1 MEHKTALS
9 FKLCMFGIP
18 VVDYTKVLR
27 YNASVV
33 NNSSILSS
41 TLNKNHISI
50 AYHFVRCQVAEGVI
64 NVPWADTN
72 ANLED
77 AMTKRLTAEKRG
89 DLFGQWTY

>member
-1 MEHKTALS
+1 
-9 FKLCMFGIP
+9 MFGVP
-18 VVDYTKVLR
+18 VVNSTKIL
-27 YNASVV
+27 YDNASIV
-33 NNSSILSS
+33 NNYFILSS
-41 TLNKNHISI
+41 TLNKKNISI